1 MPPGHGIIIHSI
13 MKTAKNKSTRVLLFA
28 SAFVLL
34 SAIGLLWLIVIR
46 ETERKDILLEYE
58 AYRASSAVVDEYRRD
73 QSFTPEGD
81 RRILGFGFYRLDG
94 TPFERYGSAPENISL
109 QAALWTNRQGE
120 GGGGGGDLPGGV
132 SATFSADKKTIRL
145 LRYSGLQNPA
155 RMMGGLGGGAQG
167 MGMGRGR
174 QGLPLTPA
182 APDSSLAPAAPGSP
196 AGLNGSYFVWMEY
209 STNSLSA
216 EKLQFYLVAAMISL
230 ALAGLFVVLILVF
243 RHNEDLTAR
252 ELETRELVQ
261 LGEAARTLVHEIK
274 NPLGIMRIQTAKIRR
289 AASSPEAASLD
300 ASDDVAKDAS
310 GRRGVQLKDSA
321 DIIEAEIMR
330 LSGLAD
336 RIREFL
342 KSGPA
347 RRDPLDLVQFL
358 GAFCGRYKDLA
369 DSGVS
374 LVPEIPAE
382 GKAMVLGDPEKLL
395 IALDNILRNAIEAVE
410 KLPPERKRIALK
422 LFKRESAWAI
432 AIIDSGE
439 GISAETQQ
447 RMFDPFFTTKEKGS
461 GIGLALS
468 KRLVESFG
476 GTLTYEGGEKGE
488 GAVFV
493 VALNEEKTPQR

>member
-1 MPPGHGIIIHSI
+1 
-13 MKTAKNKSTRVLLFA
+13 MKTAKNKSTRILLFA

-46 ETERKDILLEYE
+46 ETERKDLLLEYE
-58 AYRASSAVVDEYRRD
+58 AFRASSAVVDEYRRD
-73 QSFTPEGD
+73 QSFTSEGD
-81 RRILGFGFYRLDG
+81 KRILGFGFYKLDG
-94 TPFERYGSAPENISL
+94 TAFERYGTAPENISL
-109 QAALWTNRQGE
+109 QAALLTSRQG
-120 GGGGGGDLPGGV
+120 GGNGDLPGGV

-155 RMMGGLGGGAQG
+155 RMMGGLGGSQG

-174 QGLPLTPA
+174 QGLLPSPGM
-182 APDSSLAPAAPGSP
+182 PDSPAPPAAPGPLS
-196 AGLNGSYFVWMEY
+196 GLSGSYFVWMEY

-216 EKLQFYLVAAMISL
+216 ERLQFYLVAAMVTL
-230 ALAGLFVVLILVF
+230 ALIGLFVVLILVF

-289 AASSPEAASLD
+289 SALPPGAAPEDGAE
-300 ASDDVAKDAS
+300 
-310 GRRGVQLKDSA
+310 RRTIQLKDSA
-321 DIIEAEIMR
+321 DIIEGEIMR

-347 RRDPLDLVQFL
+347 RRDPIDLVQFL
-358 GAFCGRYKDLA
+358 GSFCGRYRDLA
-369 DSGVS
+369 ESGVS
-374 LVPEIPAE
+374 LLPEIPAE
-382 GKAMVLGDPEKLL
+382 GHAMVLGDPEKLL

-410 KLPPERKRIALK
+410 KLPPDRKRIALK
-422 LFKRESAWAI
+422 LFRRENSWAI
-432 AIIDSGE
+432 AIMDSGE
-439 GISAETQQ
+439 GIPAETRQ

-493 VALNEEKTPQR
+493 VTLKEEKTLQD

>member
-1 MPPGHGIIIHSI
+1 

-58 AYRASSAVVDEYRRD
+58 AFRASSAVVDEYRRD

-94 TPFERYGSAPENISL
+94 TAFERYGTAPENISL
-109 QAALWTNRQGE
+109 QAALWTNRQG
-120 GGGGGGDLPGGV
+120 GSGGDLPGGV

-174 QGLPLTPA
+174 QGLPS
-182 APDSSLAPAAPGSP
+182 APGTIDSPLAPSAPGSS

-216 EKLQFYLVAAMISL
+216 EKLQFYLVAAMVSL

-289 AASSPEAASLD
+289 AASSPEAASEAASSD
-300 ASDDVAKDAS
+300 AAGHRSA
-310 GRRGVQLKDSA
+310 QLKDSA

-347 RRDPLDLVQFL
+347 RRDPIDLVQFL

-369 DSGVS
+369 ESGVS
-374 LVPEIPAE
+374 LIPEIPAE
-382 GKAMVLGDPEKLL
+382 GRAMVLGDPEKLL

-410 KLPPERKRIALK
+410 KLPPDRKRIALK
-422 LFKRESAWAI
+422 LFKRENAWAI

-439 GISAETQQ
+439 GISAETQR

-476 GTLTYEGGEKGE
+476 GTLTYEGGEEGE

>member
-1 MPPGHGIIIHSI
+1 MARHRRTSPWKRSFG
-13 MKTAKNKSTRVLLFA
+13 
-28 SAFVLL
+28 
-34 SAIGLLWLIVIR
+34 
-46 ETERKDILLEYE
+46 
-58 AYRASSAVVDEYRRD
+58 RA
-73 QSFTPEGD
+73 D
-81 RRILGFGFYRLDG
+81 R
-94 TPFERYGSAPENISL
+94 
-109 QAALWTNRQGE
+109 
-120 GGGGGGDLPGGV
+120 GGGNGSSSDLPGGV

-174 QGLPLTPA
+174 QGLLPPGVPDPLVP
-182 APDSSLAPAAPGSP
+182 PAAPGSLS
-196 AGLNGSYFVWMEY
+196 GLSGSYFVWMEY

-216 EKLQFYLVAAMISL
+216 ERLQFYLVAAMVTA
-230 ALAGLFVVLILVF
+230 ALIGLFVVLILVF

-289 AASSPEAASLD
+289 AAPPPET
-300 ASDDVAKDAS
+300 VAEDWAE
-310 GRRGVQLKDSA
+310 RRAVQLKESA
-321 DIIEAEIMR
+321 DIIEGEIMR

-347 RRDPLDLVQFL
+347 RRDPIDLVQFL
-358 GAFCGRYKDLA
+358 GSFCGRYRDLTE
-369 DSGVS
+369 SGVT
-374 LVPEIPAE
+374 LLPEIPAE
-382 GKAMVLGDPEKLL
+382 GHAMVLGDPEKLL

-410 KLPPERKRIALK
+410 KLPSDRKRITLK
-422 LFKRESAWAI
+422 LFRRESSWAI
-432 AIIDSGE
+432 AVIDAGE
-439 GISAETQQ
+439 GIPAETQQ

-468 KRLVESFG
+468 KRLIESFG

-493 VALNEEKTPQR
+493 VTLKEEKTFQA

>member
-1 MPPGHGIIIHSI
+1 

-34 SAIGLLWLIVIR
+34 SAIGLLWLIVFR

-58 AYRASSAVVDEYRRD
+58 AFRASSAVVDEYRRD

-94 TPFERYGSAPENISL
+94 TAFERYGTAPENISL
-109 QAALWTNRQGE
+109 QAALLANRQ
-120 GGGGGGDLPGGV
+120 GGGGGDLPGGV

-174 QGLPLTPA
+174 QGFLPSPGV
-182 APDSSLAPAAPGSP
+182 PDPSLAPAAPGSP

-216 EKLQFYLVAAMISL
+216 EKLQFYLVAAMVSL

-289 AASSPEAASLD
+289 AASSPDEASSAASD
-300 ASDDVAKDAS
+300 AEARDAA
-310 GRRGVQLKDSA
+310 GRRAVQLKDSA
-321 DIIEAEIMR
+321 NIIEAEIMR

-347 RRDPLDLVQFL
+347 RRDPIDLVQFL
-358 GAFCGRYKDLA
+358 GAFCGRYEDLA
-369 DSGVS
+369 ESGVS
-374 LVPEIPAE
+374 LTPEIPVA

-410 KLPPERKRIALK
+410 KLPPDRKRIALK
-422 LFKRESAWAI
+422 LLKREGAWAI
-432 AIIDSGE
+432 AVIDSGE
-439 GISAETQQ
+439 GISAETQR

-493 VALNEEKTPQR
+493 VTLSEEKTPQR